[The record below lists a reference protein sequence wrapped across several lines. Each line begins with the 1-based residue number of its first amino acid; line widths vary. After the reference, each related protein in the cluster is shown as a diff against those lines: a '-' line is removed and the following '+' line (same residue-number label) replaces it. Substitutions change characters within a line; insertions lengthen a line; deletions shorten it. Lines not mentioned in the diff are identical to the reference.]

1 MSTYVDTDTLVS
13 EPETPTSPGAGIADT
28 NDLTDDLV
36 FLEEHAVEHGGY
48 SDIFHGELTLAV
60 DEGEKGKSKQ
70 VAIKALRAFSR
81 ERLDLERA
89 EKRLNREVYV
99 LKRLRHENIAQFFG
113 ISFMHEI
120 RPCIVMRWY
129 SNSTGPR
136 YIEKNP
142 GVDRLALVRDI
153 AAGLSYLHNL
163 QPPIIHGDVKGSNTL
178 VTDDG
183 RAVISD
189 FGLSKAIEEYA
200 GPTGFTTTTVGG
212 SMRWCAPELL
222 FENIP
227 EANPDTA
234 ESSLDDSKPVEGA
247 LPTLES
253 DIWAFACVAYE
264 LFTGNNPYP
273 DDRYDWHVIHAIT
286 SRRLPSSKKLSEGR
300 DQWLKASIDL
310 YGVLLGCWSFRPEER
325 PSMREVVDRLL
336 KTSPGKYIEG

>member
-1 MSTYVDTDTLVS
+1 MAGQHPTFSDPIPGQKLAERHDKFGQSPPSPSPPPPRTSSNMDDSALSNTMSSYVDTDTLVP
-13 EPETPTSPGAGIADT
+13 EPETPTGAGIADT
-28 NDLTDDLV
+28 NDITDDLV

-60 DEGEKGKSKQ
+60 EEGEKGKSKQETVQ

-81 ERLDLERA
+81 ERLDIERA
-89 EKRLNREVYV
+89 QKPQRLNREVYV

-113 ISFMHEI
+113 ISFMHDI
-120 RPCIVMRWY
+120 RPCIVIRWY

-136 YIEKNP
+136 YIEKNQ

-189 FGLSKAIEEYA
+189 FGLSMAIEEYA
-200 GPTGFTTTTVGG
+200 GPTGFATTTISG

-227 EANPDTA
+227 EANLNTA
-234 ESSLDDSKPVEGA
+234 DSSLEGSNPVEGA

-253 DIWAFACVAYE
+253 DIWALACVAYE
-264 LFTGNNPYP
+264 
-273 DDRYDWHVIHAIT
+273 V
-286 SRRLPSSKKLSEGR
+286 S
-300 DQWLKASIDL
+300 Q
-310 YGVLLGCWSFRPEER
+310 
-325 PSMREVVDRLL
+325 
-336 KTSPGKYIEG
+336 